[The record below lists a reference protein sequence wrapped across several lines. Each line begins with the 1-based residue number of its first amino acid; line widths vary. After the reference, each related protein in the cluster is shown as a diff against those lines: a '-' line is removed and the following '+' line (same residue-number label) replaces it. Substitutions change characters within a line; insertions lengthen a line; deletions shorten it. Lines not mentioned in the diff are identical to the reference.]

1 MVRFLKHV
9 VIFILLNKVIVKL
22 YFFDKSII
30 ELHYLLTFFIGQ
42 SLITKLVAALGYN
55 FTQYLFIGDEF

>member
-1 MVRFLKHV
+1 MVRFLKYV

-42 SLITKLVAALGYN
+42 NLITKLVAALGYN
-55 FTQYLFIGDEF
+55 FT